1 MTPLL
6 TMLPHQSPQ
15 GMPSTPLSSLLT
27 PTGVLLPTPSMQDQI
42 HELAKTLP
50 PPRKQN
56 TACDACR
63 SFLSLPFRARPD
75 LFRTRK
81 VKCNRVP
88 GQDKARPLPFFSF
101 AVLLTQTPVPGT
113 FQVLSVAI
121 LGLVCRS
128 QHCITKNYPCTSVRP
143 AVK

>member
-1 MTPLL
+1 
-6 TMLPHQSPQ
+6 MLPHQSPQ
-15 GMPSTPLSSLLT
+15 GMPSIPLSSLLT

-63 SFLSLPFRARPD
+63 SFPFFHFRARSD

-88 GQDKARPLPFFSF
+88 GQDKVRPLPFFSF
-101 AVLLTQTPVPGT
+101 AFLLTQTPVPGT
-113 FQVLSVAI
+113 FHVLLVAI
-121 LGLVCRS
+121 VGLVCRS